1 MFRHLAGEQG
11 QQEGFPITF
20 LAAYS
25 LSTSLQRRHAEAGG
39 CLPATLDN
47 ELAAGHLL
55 AVCLEEQR
63 VVQAPAPSS
72 SEMAGQNRHSPLNDK
87 TVSSSQPP
95 DKSSLHNLH
104 NIHRSQKV
112 IFARVAF
119 RDGSCRQEELQ
130 CDGSRFSFF
139 PPLICR

>member
-1 MFRHLAGEQG
+1 VFRHLAGEQG
-11 QQEGFPITF
+11 QQEDFPTTF

-63 VVQAPAPSS
+63 LVQAPASSS
-72 SEMAGQNRHSPLNDK
+72 SEMAGQNRHSSLKDK
-87 TVSSSQPP
+87 TTSSSQPP
-95 DKSSLHNLH
+95 DKFNLHKLH
-104 NIHRSQKV
+104 NIHRWQKV
-112 IFARVAF
+112 NFALVAF

-130 CDGSRFSFF
+130 CDGLRFSFL
-139 PPLICR
+139 PPLVCR